1 MSAVLELFDVREPF
15 APPPTAKVDA
25 PPKPMV
31 AVYLRVST
39 EDQNT
44 DLQRSEL
51 LAQAN
56 FRGWEPIIYEDQGI
70 SGANFDRP
78 ALNRLLADADAGRV
92 KVIMAWKLDRIG
104 RSTQHLAEIIN
115 RLLRAEVGLVVASQ
129 GIDTSAGSMNPAS
142 KLQLNVLA
150 AVAEFERDLIRERT
164 KAGMKAAKARGVKFG
179 RETVVTEAQRTQAKE
194 ILQHNPDT
202 SVTSLS
208 KRLGL
213 SLGTASR
220 LRGLLIKAYF
230 LK

>member
-1 MSAVLELFDVREPF
+1 VIAVNSP
-15 APPPTAKVDA
+15 KVA
-25 PPKPMV
+25 I
-31 AVYLRVST
+31 YLRVST
-39 EDQNT
+39 DDQNT

-51 LAQAN
+51 LTQSSL
-56 FRGWEPIIYEDQGI
+56 RGWIPVIYEDHGM
-70 SGANFDRP
+70 SGADFDRP
-78 ALNRLLADADAGRV
+78 ALNQLLADADAGRL

-104 RSTQHLAEIIN
+104 RSTQHLAGIIN
-115 RLLRAEVGLVVASQ
+115 RLLKADVGLVVPSQ

-164 KAGMKAAKARGVKFG
+164 KAGLRAAKERGVRLG
-179 RETVVTEAQRTQAKE
+179 RETVVTETQRTLAKE